1 MKDERL
7 AAGNG
12 GQFRYDAPAGASRQ
26 IYIASDLLPDYV
38 YVNKRIALVV
48 RDITEANAAAVKQK
62 LLSLYGAEKKAT
74 ASNGAAAEEFIL
86 GAMPLKPYERL
97 FLGAEELTARGR
109 FDFSDLQEIMGRLRG
124 EGGCEWD
131 RAQSHESI
139 RINLIEE
146 AYELVEAIDCAD
158 AGMMREE
165 SGDVLMQAVFHT
177 QIASEAGEFG
187 YGDML
192 TELCR
197 KLLDRHTHIFGNN
210 HADNADEALNFW
222 NEAKKK
228 EKKYTSHTDAMK
240 RVPKNLPALLYAEK
254 IQKTAQKSGFD
265 WNGPAPAAEK
275 LAEELGEFLAAS
287 PENKREEG
295 GDLLF
300 AAVNL
305 LRLSKT
311 EAETALREASGK
323 FVRRFSEVE
332 RIVTER
338 GREMTDCT
346 LEELDAVWEE
356 VKTAERAEK
365 KA

>member
-1 MKDERL
+1 MKDESRT
-7 AAGNG
+7 AASG
-12 GQFRYDAPAGASRQ
+12 GQFPFDAPAGASRQ

-38 YVNKRIALVV
+38 SVNKRIALVV
-48 RDITEANAAAVKQK
+48 RDVAEKDAAAVKRK
-62 LLSLYGAEKKAT
+62 LLSLYGADKKTT
-74 ASNGAAAEEFIL
+74 AFDGMNAQEYTL
-86 GAMPLKPYERL
+86 GALPVKPYERL
-97 FLGAEELTARGR
+97 FLGAEALTERAR

-158 AGMMREE
+158 AAMMLEE

-177 QIASEAGEFG
+177 QIAAEDGDFG

-192 TELCR
+192 TALCR
-197 KLLDRHTHIFGNN
+197 KLLDRHTHIFGSN
-210 HADNADEALNFW
+210 HAENADEALNFW

-228 EKKYTSHTDAMK
+228 EKKYTSNADAME

-254 IQKTAQKSGFD
+254 IQKIAKKCGFD
-265 WNGPAPAAEK
+265 WNDPTPAAEK

-287 PENKREEG
+287 PEDKREEG

-332 RIVTER
+332 HIVTER

-356 VKTAERAEK
+356 VKTAERSGKEL
-365 KA
+365 